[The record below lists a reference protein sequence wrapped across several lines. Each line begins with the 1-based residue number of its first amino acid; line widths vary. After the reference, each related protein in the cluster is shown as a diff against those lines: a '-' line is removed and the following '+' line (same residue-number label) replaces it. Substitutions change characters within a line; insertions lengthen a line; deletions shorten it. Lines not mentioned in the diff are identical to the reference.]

1 VVRIQAKRR
10 VRPQVRLIARIVVC
24 EMEEGGGEG
33 NVGDGVGRVGEE
45 VRVVVLVKEEEEEA
59 VMVLEGN

>member
-1 VVRIQAKRR
+1 VRWRK
-10 VRPQVRLIARIVVC
+10 
-24 EMEEGGGEG
+24 GGGEG